1 MPTRKITRSPVKV
14 TGTVPDDQMFE
25 SSIEEDFFT
34 LLRFNRLV
42 AGFEHQP
49 IKVEWTDA
57 EGTVHE
63 YTPDVLVRY
72 RTDLPEAADL
82 ITTLCE
88 VKPDLVD
95 DQNSSRHRGPRR
107 TENEEENALKWAAAE
122 RLASNR
128 GWAFKVYRESEI
140 RTPYLT
146 NARFLLR
153 HLERAVSNPELE
165 TPLLSSLQAQGEMTL
180 GKWVS
185 EFAATDLDRARI
197 LPVCYRLIAQGRVR
211 ADLSVVLSLESLVTA
226 TPNG

>member
-1 MPTRKITRSPVKV
+1 MPTRKITRSAVKV

-49 IKVEWTDA
+49 IKVEWADA
-57 EGTVHE
+57 EGTVHQ

-88 VKPDLVD
+88 VKPDLPD
-95 DQNSSRHRGPRR
+95 GKNASRRREPRPP
-107 TENEEENALKWAAAE
+107 ENEEENALKWAAAE

-153 HLERAVSNPELE
+153 HLERAGSSSELE
-165 TPLLSSLQAQGEMTL
+165 GPLLSHLLAQGETTL
-180 GKWVS
+180 GKWAS
-185 EFAATDLDRARI
+185 EFAATELDRARV
-197 LPVCYRLIAQGRVR
+197 LPVCYRLIAQGKVR
-211 ADLSVVLSLESLVTA
+211 TDLSVALSLESIVTA
-226 TPNG
+226 TPDG